1 MNVSTQSQA
10 CLPKE
15 LATSEVFLLGR
26 LGYGLKRQ
34 ATEQVEAAG
43 FSLYDYSV
51 MALLADGKCEAQ
63 VSIADVLQ
71 VDRSQL
77 VGMLD
82 GLEERGLIERRRDP
96 GDRRRH
102 RVTLTTAGERELAKL
117 RATVKQIEEEFL
129 TPLDAEGRETLYQ
142 LLSRLAS
149 HHDNRFPAPATIDAV
164 AAAS

>member
-1 MNVSTQSQA
+1 MNLSSQSQA
-10 CLPKE
+10 CLPDE

-63 VSIADVLQ
+63 TSIADMLQ
-71 VDRSQL
+71 LDRSQL

-96 GDRRRH
+96 SDRRRH
-102 RVTLTTAGERELAKL
+102 RVTLTAAGERELAKL
-117 RATVKQIEEEFL
+117 RAIVKGIEEEFL
-129 TPLDAEGRETLYQ
+129 APLDTESREILYR

-149 HHDNRFPAPATIDAV
+149 YHDTRFPAAAEPVAV
-164 AAAS
+164 AT

>member
-1 MNVSTQSQA
+1 MNLSAQSQA
-10 CLPKE
+10 CLPQE
-15 LATSEVFLLGR
+15 LVTSEIFLLGR
-26 LGYGLKRQ
+26 LGYGLKRH

-63 VSIADVLQ
+63 TSIADLLQ
-71 VDRSQL
+71 LDRSQL

-96 GDRRRH
+96 SDRRRH
-102 RVTLTTAGERELAKL
+102 RVTLTAAGERELAKL
-117 RATVKQIEEEFL
+117 RAIVKRIEEEFL
-129 TPLDAEGRETLYQ
+129 APLDTDSRETLYR

-149 HHDNRFPAPATIDAV
+149 YHDNRFPVPAEAV
-164 AAAS
+164 AVAT